1 MSASTSNRTAGDDQA
16 LAESYR
22 LCRELA
28 RRTARNFYYAFRV
41 LPAEKQT
48 AMCALYAF
56 FRRTD
61 DLGDEPGS
69 KERKRAALDAW
80 RTALRRA
87 WSSAPGDPIEADD
100 PLLPAIIDTARRYA
114 IPYEYFAT
122 AIDGVE
128 SDLERTTFA
137 TYAELDEYCYQ
148 VASVVGLASIH
159 VWGFDARP
167 SAYEA
172 AKRCGYAFQLTNI
185 VRDVVEDA
193 NLGRTYLPLE
203 ALARHGVDVA
213 QLREP
218 KPADRAAQEHRRAL
232 IREVAERAEAYY
244 RDAAEL
250 VPHLSRDGRAVYAAM
265 REIYHALLVK
275 IRRRDYDV
283 FTTRV
288 RLAGWYKALIA
299 LKHMGPKLLK
309 LRTGS

>member
-1 MSASTSNRTAGDDQA
+1 MTDATTTTVAPAASA

-22 LCRELA
+22 LCCDLA
-28 RRTARNFYYAFRV
+28 RRAARNFYYSFRV
-41 LPAEKQT
+41 LPKEKRT

-69 KERKRAALDAW
+69 KDEKRAALAAW
-80 RTALRRA
+80 RAALRRA
-87 WSSAPGDPIEADD
+87 WSVESSGADQADD
-100 PLLPAIIDTARRYA
+100 PLLPAIADTIRRYS
-114 IPYEYFAT
+114 IPHEYFET

-128 SDLERTTFA
+128 TDLERTTFA
-137 TYAELDEYCYQ
+137 TYAELEAYCYQ

-167 SAYEA
+167 PAYEA
-172 AKRCGYAFQLTNI
+172 ARRCGYAFQLTNI

-203 ALARHGVDVA
+203 ALTRHGVDVA

-218 KPADRAAQEHRRAL
+218 KLSEAKAQERRRAL
-232 IREVAERAEAYY
+232 IVEVAERAEGYY
-244 RDAAEL
+244 RDAEKL
-250 VPHLSRDGRAVYAAM
+250 VPYLSRDGRAIYAAM
-265 REIYHALLVK
+265 REIYHALLIK

-283 FTTRV
+283 FTARV
-288 RLAGWYKALIA
+288 RLPGWYKALIA
-299 LKHMGPKLLK
+299 VKHMGPKLLPFRFG
-309 LRTGS
+309 L